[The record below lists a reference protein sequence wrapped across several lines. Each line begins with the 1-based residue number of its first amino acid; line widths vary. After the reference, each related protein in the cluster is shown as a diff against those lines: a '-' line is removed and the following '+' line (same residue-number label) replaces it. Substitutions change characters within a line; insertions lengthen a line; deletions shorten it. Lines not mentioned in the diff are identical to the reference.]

1 MSDQSAAS
9 ARQEQPPIEEQSSPV
24 GWRLARANLLRR
36 FAPLLGL
43 LVTSVALSFLSPYFL
58 TFDNLINIFR
68 QSSVNALLALGQL
81 LVIITAGIDLSV
93 GSILGLSC
101 VLLAM
106 MLKAGVPWIVSVLAA
121 IAIGVALGMANGLLL
136 TKLRLP
142 HPFIP
147 TLGMMNVARGLAFVI
162 SGGFPISELPEGF
175 RFWGAGTI
183 AFIPVPV
190 ILIVVVYSLFHIFL
204 TRTTLGRDVY
214 AIGGNKQAAMLSG
227 IPVDRRLTMVYA
239 LSGGLAAVG
248 AVVLAARLNSGFPL
262 AGDGAELD
270 AIAAVIIGGASFF
283 GGVGTVWGTLIGALI
298 MGVLRNGLT
307 LLNVSPNWQ
316 KVVIGAVI
324 VAAVWIDVLR
334 QRGSGKRRLFRK

>member
-1 MSDQSAAS
+1 M
-9 ARQEQPPIEEQSSPV
+9 
-24 GWRLARANLLRR
+24 RR
-36 FAPLLGL
+36 FAPLMGL
-43 LVTSVALSFLSPYFL
+43 LVMAAILSVLSPHFL
-58 TFDNLINIFR
+58 TFDNLINVFR

-101 VLLAM
+101 VLEAI
-106 MLKAGVPWIVSVLAA
+106 MLKAGVPWPVCIATG
-121 IAIGVALGMANGLLL
+121 IAIGAAVGMINGLLL

-142 HPFIP
+142 HPFIS

-162 SGGFPISELPEGF
+162 SELPSGF

-183 AFIPVPV
+183 AYIPVPV
-190 ILIVVVYSLFHIFL
+190 ILVVAVYALFHVFL

-214 AIGGNKQAAMLSG
+214 AIGGNKQAAIFSG

-248 AVVLAARLNSGFPL
+248 AIVLGGRLNSGFPL

-270 AIAAVIIGGASFF
+270 SIAAVIIGGASFF
-283 GGVGTVWGTLIGALI
+283 GGEGTVWGTLNGALI
-298 MGVLRNGLT
+298 IGVLRNGLT

-316 KVVIGAVI
+316 KVVIGVVI

-334 QRGSGKRRLFRK
+334 QKATRKRGLVKK

>member
-1 MSDQSAAS
+1 MTDQAAAP
-9 ARQEQPPIEEQSSPV
+9 ARERQPLEEPDAR
-24 GWRLARANLLRR
+24 GRWRNAPGNLVRR
-36 FAPLLGL
+36 FGPLLGL
-43 LVTSVALSFLSPYFL
+43 LVTCITLSFLSPYFL

-101 VLLAM
+101 VLVAM
-106 MLKAGVPWIVSVLAA
+106 MLKAGVPWGVSVTAA
-121 IAIGVALGMANGLLL
+121 IAIGAALGMANGLLL

-162 SGGFPISELPEGF
+162 SGGFPVSELPDGF

-183 AFIPVPV
+183 AYIPVPV
-190 ILIVVVYSLFHIFL
+190 ILIVGVYALFHVFL

-248 AVVLAARLNSGFPL
+248 AIVLAGRLNSGFPL

-334 QRGSGKRRLFRK
+334 QRGQGKRRLFRK

>member
-1 MSDQSAAS
+1 
-9 ARQEQPPIEEQSSPV
+9 
-24 GWRLARANLLRR
+24 LAI
-36 FAPLLGL
+36 
-43 LVTSVALSFLSPYFL
+43 SVILSFLSPYFL
-58 TFDNLINIFR
+58 TFDNLINVFR

-101 VLLAM
+101 VLVAM
-106 MLKAGVPWIVSVLAA
+106 MLKAGVPWPMAIALA
-121 IAIGVALGMANGLLL
+121 IAIGALLGLSNGLLL

-175 RFWGAGTI
+175 RFLGSGTI
-183 AFIPVPV
+183 AYIPVPV
-190 ILIVVVYSLFHIFL
+190 LLVVAVYALFHVFL

-214 AIGGNKQAAMLSG
+214 AIGGNKQAAIFSG

-239 LSGGLAAVG
+239 LSGGLAAFG
-248 AVVLAARLNSGFPL
+248 AVVLAGRLNSGFPL

-316 KVVIGAVI
+316 KVVIGIVI

-334 QRGSGKRRLFRK
+334 QRNARKRS

>member
-1 MSDQSAAS
+1 M
-9 ARQEQPPIEEQSSPV
+9 
-24 GWRLARANLLRR
+24 RR

-43 LVTSVALSFLSPYFL
+43 LVLSTVLTFLSPHFL

-81 LVIITAGIDLSV
+81 LVIITAGIDLSI

-101 VLLAM
+101 VLVAIL
-106 MLKAGVPWIVSVLAA
+106 LKAGVPWPLCIAA
-121 IAIGVALGMANGLLL
+121 GIAIGTVLGMINGLLL

-162 SGGFPISELPEGF
+162 SGGFPISELPSQF

-183 AFIPVPV
+183 AYIPVPV
-190 ILIVVVYSLFHIFL
+190 IIVVAVYAIFHIFL
-204 TRTTLGRDVY
+204 TRTTVGRDVY
-214 AIGGNKQAAMLSG
+214 AIGGNKQAAVFSG

-239 LSGGLAAVG
+239 LSGALAAVG
-248 AVVLAARLNSGFPL
+248 SIVLAGRLNSGFPL

-307 LLNVSPNWQ
+307 LLDVSPNWQ
-316 KVVIGAVI
+316 KVVIGVVI

-334 QRGSGKRRLFRK
+334 QRTRKRKLAKK